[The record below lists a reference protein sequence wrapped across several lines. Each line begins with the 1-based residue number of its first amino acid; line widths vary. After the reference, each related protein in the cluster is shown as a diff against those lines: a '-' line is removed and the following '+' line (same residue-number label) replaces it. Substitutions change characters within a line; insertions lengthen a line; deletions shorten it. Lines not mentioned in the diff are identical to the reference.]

1 MTDNLRIPSFSLDD
15 LPISD
20 FTNTSNLITFMR
32 KNNLVSLH
40 DLLLE
45 STKNPE
51 WYWDRVNDDL
61 DIKWKQR
68 YSKVIDAQGG
78 IPWTDW
84 FIGGKCNIIDNIV
97 QKNVEKN
104 PDKIA
109 FIFVNQYGIK
119 EKLTFRDLEFR
130 VRVFSM
136 ALKNIGVRKGDVIGI
151 YLPMR
156 SESFIAIYSI
166 SMLGAIHVPIFSGF
180 GKLALEQRLIDSNSK
195 FLITSKFME
204 RRGKVIKL
212 QDHWRDVFRNTN
224 VKKVILVDDDDNTNS
239 VGISSKSLDN
249 TNIFSYNNIYDDSL
263 NRLNKNSKLESETM
277 DSKDPLFYLY
287 TSGTTGKPKGTI
299 QTHGGFSI
307 FSAHQ
312 ASYLIDLKQN
322 DTMFWYADIGWIT
335 GQTWVVYG
343 SPMIGACTV
352 VFEDTLDYPT
362 LDFWAR
368 QIENL
373 KVTIFGA
380 APTAIRQFMR
390 NEIKVSNYTFDSLRL
405 LATTGERLNKEAWD
419 WFFKYVGNNKCPII
433 NLSGGTEVG
442 GAILGTLP
450 FLGNVPTS
458 VGVPVPG
465 FDVDIYNEEGES
477 VDNGYLVIKQPWPAM
492 TRGLLND
499 TDRYIKTYWS
509 RFPNIWYHGDKVM
522 IDKQN
527 MWYILGRADDMIK
540 VAGHRI
546 DPSEIEEILTSYS
559 EVIESAAV
567 SIPDEVTGESVHV
580 FCVLKDF
587 KKTPKQIFIIKEN
600 LQELLREK
608 IGKFLLP
615 KEIHFVNDLPKNR
628 AGKTLRRLLRQKLV
642 RDEITNDDLLIV
654 ENPDSLKDICPI

>member
-1 MTDNLRIPSFSLDD
+1 MTDNLRVPSFSLDD
-15 LPISD
+15 LATSD
-20 FTNTSNLITFMR
+20 FTNMSNLITFMR
-32 KNNLVSLH
+32 KNNLASLH

-78 IPWTDW
+78 IPCTDW
-84 FIGGKCNIIDNIV
+84 FIGGKCNIVDNIV

-136 ALKNIGVRKGDVIGI
+136 ALKNIGVQKGDVIGI

-204 RRGKVIKL
+204 RRGKIIKL
-212 QDHWRDVFRNTN
+212 QDHWKDVFRNTN

-239 VGISSKSLDN
+239 VGITSKSLDHA
-249 TNIFSYNNIYDDSL
+249 NIFSYNNIYDDSL
-263 NRLNKNSKLESETM
+263 NRLDKNSKLESETM

-322 DTMFWYADIGWIT
+322 DTMLWYADIGWIT

-352 VFEDTLDYPT
+352 VFEDTLDHPT

-390 NEIKVSNYTFDSLRL
+390 NEIKVSNYAFDSLRL

-442 GAILGTLP
+442 GAILSTLP

-499 TDRYIKTYWS
+499 DDRYIKTYWS

-580 FCVLKDF
+580 FCVLRDF

-642 RDEITNDDLLIV
+642 GEEITNDDLLIV
-654 ENPDSLKDICPI
+654 ENPDSLKDIYPI